1 MTQNVTNQPSLTTN
15 GQLLI
20 GHTSNLPSAATLTAG
35 AGVSITN
42 GAGSITISAS
52 GAGFTWNTVSGSTQT
67 IAAANGYIAN
77 DSGAQ
82 VVFTLPASGTVGDT
96 FQILGMS
103 ADGWSIHQ
111 NASQYI
117 QFGALVTTTGTGG
130 SLTSSNQYDS
140 VTITCVVTNNGW
152 QVTTAVGNLT
162 IV

>member
-35 AGVSITN
+35 TGISITN
-42 GAGSITISAS
+42 GAGAITISSS
-52 GAGFTWNTVSGSTQT
+52 GAGFTWNTVVGATQT
-67 IAAANGYIAN
+67 IVAANGYVAN
-77 DSGAQ
+77 DSGGQ
-82 VVFTLPASGTVGDT
+82 VVFTLPATGTVGDT

-103 ADGWSIHQ
+103 SAGWSIHQ

-117 QFGALVTTTGTGG
+117 QFGALATTTGTGG

-140 VTITCVVTNNGW
+140 LTVTCVVTNNGW
-152 QVTTAVGNLT
+152 QVSTAIGNLT